1 MSAEQRCSC
10 SNCAC
15 NQPII
20 ESATTEPKVMV
31 QTDRRQPRAR
41 LRTNLC
47 HAMWRGEAGFAF
59 CTHAGG
65 HRWSLDKFGYACA
78 FCRRIEL
85 HMSVR
90 CNCVRSASLPA
101 PFAVA
106 SSRLLCSA
114 PATCSG
120 DVIVFRLDHDTAVC
134 AFMRW
139 KHRRAHE
146 RREER
151 WATLTRRKASS
162 ISSISSANCKAKQLG
177 PFIQLVNGSASAG
190 AAEPPCNTHCEETHS
205 TKSVLQRLSAWEE

>member
-1 MSAEQRCSC
+1 
-10 SNCAC
+10 
-15 NQPII
+15 
-20 ESATTEPKVMV
+20 V
-31 QTDRRQPRAR
+31 AR
-41 LRTNLC
+41 
-47 HAMWRGEAGFAF
+47 RGEAGFAL
-59 CTHAGG
+59 CRHAGG
-65 HRWSLDKFGYACA
+65 HSWSLENFGYACA

-120 DVIVFRLDHDTAVC
+120 DVIGFRLDHDTAVC
-134 AFMRW
+134 AYMRW

-162 ISSISSANCKAKQLG
+162 ISSISSANCKAKQLR
-177 PFIQLVNGSASAG
+177 PFIQLWSGSASAG
-190 AAEPPCNTHCEETHS
+190 AGEPPCNKHCDETNS
-205 TKSVLQRLSAWEE
+205 TGRTDGVLQRETCPLEKGDCSECSAGSRTRRGKISYSGNPLHQPSR